1 MIRVFLA
8 DDHTIVRK
16 GVKQILAE
24 ASDIIVCGEA
34 STGHQVLQAMQ
45 EIGCDV
51 LVLDIKM
58 PGGGG
63 LEVLQKLRKY
73 VTGTLAERM
82 ASELSEEK
90 PPVPH
95 TKLSNREYQVML
107 MMASGKTIN
116 EIAAELTLSSKTI
129 GTYRSRILVKLSLS
143 NSFEIIRYAYQ
154 NDLIE

>member
-1 MIRVFLA
+1 MYPEEQYAMRALKAGASGYLTKDSIPKDLIFAIRLV
-8 DDHTIVRK
+8 
-16 GVKQILAE
+16 
-24 ASDIIVCGEA
+24 ASG
-34 STGHQVLQAMQ
+34 
-45 EIGCDV
+45 
-51 LVLDIKM
+51 
-58 PGGGG
+58 
-63 LEVLQKLRKY
+63 RKY

-82 ASELSEEK
+82 ASELSEEIH
-90 PPVPH
+90 PDPH

-116 EIAAELTLSSKTI
+116 EIAAELTLSSKTV